1 MYVSTNFCAG
11 QNVIW
16 GALLLSWV
24 SLATWWWLSLAFFSE
39 NLAQLI
45 LTKYCRGSAISEIS
59 SCELQCIVLRHRQYL
74 SQPYLKEWI
83 CEYML
88 VSRWGKTMLLSGDHI
103 SWSLLACCLNICIL
117 NKVTSSALQLSALQD
132 QQWRPG
138 HSAVVVSRAS
148 IVLSAANLNIC
159 FKEAE

>member
-1 MYVSTNFCAG
+1 MLVQICAG

-16 GALLLSWV
+16 VPLLLSWV
-24 SLATWWWLSLAFFSE
+24 SLATWWWLSPAFFSE

-45 LTKYCRGSAISEIS
+45 LTKYCSAEAVLSEIS
-59 SCELQCIVLRHRQYL
+59 SCELRCIVLRHRQYL

-103 SWSLLACCLNICIL
+103 SWSLLACCLNICSL

-138 HSAVVVSRAS
+138 HSAAVVSRAS
-148 IVLSAANLNIC
+148 IVFYAANLNIC
-159 FKEAE
+159 FKEAG